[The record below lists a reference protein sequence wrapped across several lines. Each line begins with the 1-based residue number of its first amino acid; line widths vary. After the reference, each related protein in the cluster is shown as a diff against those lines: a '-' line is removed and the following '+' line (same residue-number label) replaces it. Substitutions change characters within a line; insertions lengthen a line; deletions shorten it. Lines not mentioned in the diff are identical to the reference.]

1 MSLRDGAMAKPDPPP
16 PPQTGAKVS
25 TVVRSVQHRRAV
37 PLAGVANAPARPLVA
52 RSWERCVAVG
62 LTREG
67 MRLPPVP
74 LQQHELA
81 EYRDTH
87 PLMLTLPICR
97 DLLGEVVQDSGC
109 VFAIADASGAL
120 LWVEGHSKTRH
131 VVEQIHFMEGA
142 DWSERAAGTNAP
154 GTALTV
160 GGPVRIIGEEHFNG
174 AVHPW
179 SCAAAPIRDPDSGQ
193 LLGVLDVTGGDPA
206 ASRPMLALIRATT
219 RAIETE
225 LARRLA
231 VSDLSAYLA
240 QGPRQPRLAGGA
252 ALVSPGGRILAATSR
267 LGLTRLSG
275 VTDAGDGSSLL
286 PDGRRLVIEPVG
298 ASGYV
303 VVRFVETS
311 DQRDPTSPVRLSVLG
326 RDTALLE
333 IDGRVVKLGPRHSE
347 IMVLL
352 ALADDGLTTER
363 LAAGLSSGALNSTT
377 VRVDMSR
384 LRTRLGG
391 DLLASR
397 PYLLRRPIRSDLD
410 VVQDLLA
417 EGRAS
422 DALSAYPGPLLPHSQ
437 APGIAERRQ
446 ALHRQL
452 REAVVA
458 SYDARLLGRWLE
470 APWGMDDAS
479 AWEALAGLLP
489 EGSPR
494 RSQAGARAEALRRPE
509 GSAIFLKLKT

>member
-1 MSLRDGAMAKPDPPP
+1 MAKPDPP
-16 PPQTGAKVS
+16 PPQTGAKVPS
-25 TVVRSVQHRRAV
+25 VVRSGRHRQAL
-37 PLAGVANAPARPLVA
+37 PPASSDNAPSSPLVA
-52 RSWERCVAVG
+52 RSWARCVAVG
-62 LTREG
+62 MTREG

-74 LQQHELA
+74 REQDELA

-87 PLMLTLPICR
+87 PLMLMLPLCR
-97 DLLGEVVQDSGC
+97 DLLGEVVNDSGS
-109 VFAIADASGAL
+109 VFAIADANGAL
-120 LWVEGHSKTRH
+120 LWVEGHSKTRDA
-131 VVEQIHFMEGA
+131 VERIHFIEGA

-154 GTALTV
+154 GTALSV

-174 AVHPW
+174 AVRPW

-206 ASRPMLALIRATT
+206 GSPPMLALIRATT
-219 RAIETE
+219 RTIETE

-231 VSDLSAYLA
+231 VSDLSAHRA
-240 QGPRQPRLAGGA
+240 QGQLLHRLAGGA
-252 ALVSPGGRILAATSR
+252 ALVSPGGRILAATSG

-275 VTDAGDGSSLL
+275 VTDAGDGSSML

-298 ASGYV
+298 ANGYLV
-303 VVRFVETS
+303 ARFVETS
-311 DQRDPTSPVRLSVLG
+311 DQLDPISPVRLSVLG

-333 IDGRVVKLGPRHSE
+333 IDGRVVKLGPRQSE

-352 ALADDGLTTER
+352 ALAQDGLTTER
-363 LAAGLSSGALNSTT
+363 LAAGLSSSVLNPTT

-384 LRTRLGG
+384 LRTLLGG

-417 EGRAS
+417 EGRAN
-422 DALSAYPGPLLPHSQ
+422 DALSAYPGPLLPRSL

-452 REAVVA
+452 QNSVVA

-470 APWGMDDAS
+470 TPCGMGDAS

-494 RSQAGARAEALRRPE
+494 RSQASARAAALCPPE
-509 GSAIFLKLKT
+509 G

>member
-1 MSLRDGAMAKPDPPP
+1 MAKPDPPP
-16 PPQTGAKVS
+16 HTGAKVS
-25 TVVRSVQHRRAV
+25 TVVRSVQHRQAV
-37 PLAGVANAPARPLVA
+37 PPAGVANAPARPLVA
-52 RSWERCVAVG
+52 LSWERCVAVG
-62 LTREG
+62 MTREG

-74 LQQHELA
+74 MQQHELA

-87 PLMLTLPICR
+87 PLMRMLPICR
-97 DLLGEVVQDSGC
+97 DLLGEVVHDSGC

-142 DWSERAAGTNAP
+142 NWSERAAGTNAP

-174 AVHPW
+174 AVHAW

-206 ASRPMLALIRATT
+206 ASPPMLALIRATT
-219 RAIETE
+219 RTVETE

-231 VSDLSAYLA
+231 VSDLSAYQA
-240 QGPRQPRLAGGA
+240 QGPRLPRLAGGA
-252 ALVSPGGRILAATSR
+252 ALVSPGGRILAATSG

-275 VTDAGDGSSLL
+275 VTDAGDGSSQL

-303 VVRFVETS
+303 VARFVETS

-347 IMVLL
+347 IIVLL

-377 VRVDMSR
+377 IRVDMSR
-384 LRTRLGG
+384 LRARLGE

-437 APGIAERRQ
+437 APGIAEERQ

-470 APWGMDDAS
+470 ATWGMDDAS

-509 GSAIFLKLKT
+509 GSAIFPRLKT

>member
-1 MSLRDGAMAKPDPPP
+1 MAKPDPPP
-16 PPQTGAKVS
+16 QTGANLS
-25 TVVRSVQHRRAV
+25 TVVRSVRHRQAV
-37 PLAGVANAPARPLVA
+37 QLTGNIDAPSRSLVA
-52 RSWERCVAVG
+52 RSWERCIAVG
-62 LTREG
+62 MTRERMG
-67 MRLPPVP
+67 LPPVP
-74 LQQHELA
+74 LQQHQLA

-87 PLMLTLPICR
+87 PLMLMLPIFR
-97 DLLGEVVQDSGC
+97 DLLGEVVNESGC

-131 VVEQIHFMEGA
+131 GAEQIHFMEGA

-179 SCAAAPIRDPDSGQ
+179 SCAAAPIRDPDSGR

-206 ASRPMLALIRATT
+206 ASPPMLALIRATT
-219 RAIETE
+219 RTIETE

-231 VSDLSAYLA
+231 VSDLLAHQA
-240 QGPRQPRLAGGA
+240 QGLLMPRLAGGT
-252 ALVSPGGRILAATSR
+252 ALVSPGGRILAATSG

-275 VTDAGDGSSLL
+275 VTDAGDGSSQL

-298 ASGYV
+298 ANGYV

-311 DQRDPTSPVRLSVLG
+311 DHRDPASQFKPVRLSVLG

-352 ALADDGLTTER
+352 ALADDGLTTAR

-384 LRTRLGG
+384 LRTLLGS

-397 PYLLRRPIRSDLD
+397 PYLLRRQIRSDLD
-410 VVQDLLA
+410 VVGDLLA

-422 DALSAYPGPLLPHSQ
+422 DALSAYPGPLLPHSP
-437 APGIAERRQ
+437 APGIVERRQ

-494 RSQAGARAEALRRPE
+494 RSQARARAEALRRPV
-509 GSAIFLKLKT
+509 GFPPS